1 MSWLNRVLKSP
12 WSRTPP
18 PGPRLPEGDGYLAAL
33 VNFRY
38 LASAVWT
45 TAQAVA
51 ILDGSADGGR

>member
-1 MSWLNRVLKSP
+1 
-12 WSRTPP
+12 
-18 PGPRLPEGDGYLAAL
+18 LPEGDGYLAAL

-51 ILDGSADGGR
+51 FVGGSVDGGR